1 MCVFWWTVMLHGLLC
16 LQTIDMELRKLEVL
30 QATSHVKML
39 LSFMPDAFLGR
50 GGESLQWLT
59 VVSLYSQTHS

>member
-1 MCVFWWTVMLHGLLC
+1 MNNGANNREKMVFFLWTVMLHGLLC

-50 GGESLQWLT
+50 GGESL
-59 VVSLYSQTHS
+59 

>member
-1 MCVFWWTVMLHGLLC
+1 MVFWWTVMLPGMLC

-50 GGESLQWLT
+50 GGESL
-59 VVSLYSQTHS
+59 